1 MADSTKVRILTV
13 FEILSQQSNKEHPL
27 SSSQILEELK
37 KYGIEAERKS
47 IYNDIE
53 ALQTAGIAV
62 VKTSTPKKGFYLSGR
77 TFELPEVQL
86 LADAV
91 QSAGFI
97 PKKSTERLVGK
108 LQGLV
113 SRYDAEGIKQ
123 RVCIENRSKSDN
135 EAVYENIEFLI
146 SAIDNQKKVKIKYKK
161 HRLDGN
167 KLAFTVKEM
176 TVSPYAL
183 MWQSDRYY
191 LIGNNSK
198 YDNIMHLRVDRIEE
212 VSMTREKIRHFSEVS
227 EYSQR
232 FDVADYSRK
241 TFNMFGGEKCRIDL
255 ECKIELLD
263 QIVDKFTDGIFVRR
277 FDNEPTFRF
286 SADAMISEGLV
297 GWIMQFGGDIKVLSP
312 ERLKQSVL
320 KTAEKLVE
328 SYKNS

>member
-1 MADSTKVRILTV
+1 MADNSKVRVLRV
-13 FEILSQQSNKEHPL
+13 LEILSQQSDAEHPIP
-27 SSSQILEELK
+27 SGVILNELK
-37 KYGIEAERKS
+37 KYGIEAERKA
-47 IYNDIE
+47 IYKDIE
-53 ALQTAGIAV
+53 ALEDFGIEIEKA
-62 VKTSTPKKGFYLSGR
+62 STPNKGYFLVSR
-77 TFELPEVQL
+77 SFELPEVQL

-97 PKKSTERLVGK
+97 PKKSTERLVEK

-113 SRYDAEGIKQ
+113 SRYDADSIKQ

-135 EAVYENIEFLI
+135 EAVYDIIDTLNW
-146 SAIDNQKKVKIKYKK
+146 AIGKQKKIKLKYKK

-167 KLAFTVKEM
+167 RLADTFKEM

-183 MWQSDRYY
+183 SWQSDKYY

-198 YDNIMHLRVDRIEE
+198 YDNLTHLRVDRIDE
-212 VSMTREKIRHFSEVS
+212 VTVTKEKFRHFSEVS

-277 FDNEPTFRF
+277 FDNEPSFRF
-286 SADAMISEGLV
+286 SVDALISEGLV
-297 GWIMQFGGDIKVLSP
+297 GWIMQFGGDIRVLSP
-312 ERLKQSVL
+312 ESLKQSV
-320 KTAEKLVE
+320 KEKAEKLIE
-328 SYKNS
+328 SYK